1 MKFIVNSSVPETD
14 LSELKDLVAFL
25 DSIEKR
31 QILIELQQKQ
41 EESKRYLKKIK
52 IGNKSEKKKKTSA
65 NAKKVF
71 NGRNDSIKFV
81 DNYGSM
87 TLEAKKIAAKE
98 ELEPEPP
105 KAPSLINVNILQV
118 KK

>member
-41 EESKRYLKKIK
+41 EESKRYLKKKKLEI
-52 IGNKSEKKKKTSA
+52 NLKKKKK
-65 NAKKVF
+65 N
-71 NGRNDSIKFV
+71 
-81 DNYGSM
+81 
-87 TLEAKKIAAKE
+87 
-98 ELEPEPP
+98 
-105 KAPSLINVNILQV
+105 
-118 KK
+118 

>member
-41 EESKRYLKKIK
+41 EESKRYLKKKKLEI
-52 IGNKSEKKKKTSA
+52 NLKKKKEHWLML
-65 NAKKVF
+65 
-71 NGRNDSIKFV
+71 RKFL
-81 DNYGSM
+81 
-87 TLEAKKIAAKE
+87 TE
-98 ELEPEPP
+98 EM
-105 KAPSLINVNILQV
+105 ILLNL
-118 KK
+118 

>member
-41 EESKRYLKKIK
+41 EESKRYLKK
-52 IGNKSEKKKKTSA
+52 KKKKLEI
-65 NAKKVF
+65 NIKK
-71 NGRNDSIKFV
+71 
-81 DNYGSM
+81 
-87 TLEAKKIAAKE
+87 KKK
-98 ELEPEPP
+98 
-105 KAPSLINVNILQV
+105 NIG
-118 KK
+118 

>member
-41 EESKRYLKKIK
+41 EESKRYLKKKKLEINLK
-52 IGNKSEKKKKTSA
+52 KKKKTLA

-87 TLEAKKIAAKE
+87 ILKAKKIAAKE

-105 KAPSLINVNILQV
+105 KAPSLIKANILQV

>member
-52 IGNKSEKKKKTSA
+52 IGNKSEKKKKHWLML
-65 NAKKVF
+65 
-71 NGRNDSIKFV
+71 RKFL
-81 DNYGSM
+81 
-87 TLEAKKIAAKE
+87 TE
-98 ELEPEPP
+98 EM
-105 KAPSLINVNILQV
+105 ILLNL
-118 KK
+118 

>member
-52 IGNKSEKKKKTSA
+52 IGNKSEKKKKHWEMQ
-65 NAKKVF
+65 
-71 NGRNDSIKFV
+71 R
-81 DNYGSM
+81 
-87 TLEAKKIAAKE
+87 KKITEK
-98 ELEPEPP
+98 
-105 KAPSLINVNILQV
+105 KILLNL
-118 KK
+118 

>member
-41 EESKRYLKKIK
+41 EESKRYLKKKKLEI
-52 IGNKSEKKKKTSA
+52 NLKKKK
-65 NAKKVF
+65 KHWLML
-71 NGRNDSIKFV
+71 RKFL
-81 DNYGSM
+81 
-87 TLEAKKIAAKE
+87 TE
-98 ELEPEPP
+98 EM
-105 KAPSLINVNILQV
+105 ILLNL
-118 KK
+118 